1 MSQVYLTFA
10 QVLEALSSKVH
21 TGMTVEEFI
30 KLAIKSGYGPLEANS
45 ASGLWVNYAAKDAIF
60 SGSQAVSSATATA
73 SELIAS
79 SGASATVAGSAA
91 GSSTIVASN
100 ATMTATATASEIS
113 SLPTAFEVVGSGSG
127 ATISS
132 GATILGTSLP
142 TAFSALA
149 PLLGVGIGVGLY
161 KMSPDFWE
169 KVSRTLLPFCYKDTE
184 ILPILLD
191 EKGQTYYPKEVID
204 SLYDLFVKENIY
216 DVKYETNME
225 KLNGKVYID
234 TSNVCSLYDLLNT
247 IPPIWYSNTL
257 SKDDSAWNWWNQY
270 RPNYNKELIA
280 KAAIPCPRYVYD
292 YLLNNTDCLS
302 GEYNVFIVH
311 SGAFQN
317 GGDVMGPTDSFS
329 VTIWALKMPSGYY
342 TFENGSLSAST
353 FPKHKYYYLTCS
365 FNSVTNQEQGI
376 LNPPSELNWSG
387 TENPSS
393 GAYPH
398 FDYYYDPM
406 SSTRLCFKYQNSNL
420 KVKVKDGA
428 PQGATI
434 ISGDHTYSKDGM
446 KNIVTSVDSDGN
458 IKTGEYIPVRLPS
471 TNDGSSTSTKDNS
484 QSNLDSDGNV
494 SPDIIAQIIESIR
507 NMYDPQPNIKYDPNT
522 DPSVKPETN
531 EDSFLPNKNIIP
543 PVIPSDPND
552 VGETPPLVPSI
563 SPHAS
568 GLLTVYNPT
577 QSEISQFGKWLWTT
591 WSGDL
596 LDTISKMFN
605 NPMEAVI
612 GLHSIYCTPPQGEVS
627 TIKAGY
633 LDSNVPSITVPERY
647 TSLFCG
653 SVIIPEWWGNYLDFS
668 PYTKA
673 YVYLPFIGIQELDP
687 MDIIGSAVSI
697 EYKIDVFNGSCIALI
712 NVAKDGYEGV
722 LYEFSGNCAVQIPIT
737 SGNYSSIL
745 SSAIA
750 VGASVAATA
759 LTGGAGAPILAGAI
773 GSVSRMQTSVQHSGT
788 FSASHGAMGIKTPY
802 IIIKRPV
809 QKVIPNYNTLYGFPS
824 HKFVRIR
831 DCKGYLRVKEVDVKS
846 LTATDEEKRMIERIL
861 KEGIYVS

>member
-132 GATILGTSLP
+132 GATVLGTALP

-149 PLLGVGIGVGLY
+149 PLLGVGVGVGLY

-184 ILPILLD
+184 ILPTLLD

-216 DVKYETNME
+216 GVKYETNME

-234 TSNVCSLYDLLNT
+234 TSNACSLYDLLNT
-247 IPPIWYSNTL
+247 IPPIWYNNTL
-257 SKDDSAWNWWNQY
+257 SKIDNLPENWHNV
-270 RPNYNKELIA
+270 NIELHA
-280 KAAIPCPRYVYD
+280 KSAIPCPKYIYD

-317 GGDVMGPTDSFS
+317 GQSYMGPVSGFV

-342 TFENGSLSAST
+342 TFENGSLSKDS
-353 FPKHKYYYLTCS
+353 FPKHKYYYLGCHRKS
-365 FNSVTNQEQGI
+365 SDDFDKGI
-376 LNPPSELNWSG
+376 LNPPDKLNWSG
-387 TENPSS
+387 DKNPDS
-393 GAYPH
+393 GPYPH
-398 FDYYYDPM
+398 FDYYFDPFL
-406 SSTRLCFKYQNSNL
+406 SDYLAFKYQNSNL
-420 KVKVKDGA
+420 KVKVKDGV
-428 PQGATI
+428 PNGSTI
-434 ISGDHTYSKDGM
+434 ISNDSTYSTDGI
-446 KNIVTSVDSDGN
+446 KKIITNIDNDGN
-458 IKTGEYIPVRLPS
+458 IKTNDYIPVRLPS
-471 TNDGSSTSTKDNS
+471 SNDGSSTSTKENS
-484 QSNLDSDGNV
+484 QTNLDKNGDV
-494 SPDIIAQIIESIR
+494 IPDLIPQIIESIR
-507 NMYDPQPNIKYDPNT
+507 NMYDPQPNIKYDT
-522 DPSVKPETN
+522 DADPSIKPETGD
-531 EDSFLPNKNIIP
+531 DSFLPNKNIIP
-543 PVIPSDPND
+543 PIMPSDPKD
-552 VGETPPLVPSI
+552 VGETPLIYPSI
-563 SPHAS
+563 SPNAT
-568 GLLTVYNPT
+568 GLLSVYNPT
-577 QSEISQFGKWLWTT
+577 QNEISQFGKWLWTT
-591 WSGDL
+591 WSSDL
-596 LDTISKMFN
+596 LDTISKMFS

-612 GLHSIYCTPPQGEVS
+612 GLHSIYCTPPKGEIS

-633 LDSNVPSITVPERY
+633 LDSKVTSITVPERY

-653 SVIIPEWWGNYLDFS
+653 SIIIPEWWGNYLDYA

-697 EYKIDVFNGSCIALI
+697 EYKIDVFNGSCIAII
-712 NVAKDGYEGV
+712 NVAKNGYSGT

-750 VGASVAATA
+750 VGASIGSTV
-759 LTGGAGAPILAGAI
+759 LTGGATSPLLAGAI
-773 GSVSRMQTSVQHSGT
+773 GSVSHMHTSVKHSGT
-788 FSASHGAMGIKTPY
+788 FSASHGAMSIKNPY

-824 HKFVRIR
+824 HKFVRIG